1 MAHANARLT
10 ARGRMLLI
18 ERVLTGHRPADVA
31 HQMGC
36 SRATAYKWLRR
47 YRDEGPPGLLDRPS
61 RPRRCPNRTPAAIE
75 ARILETRRAHRRGA
89 GWIADELGVAAST
102 VGRVLAR
109 NRMPALRDL
118 DALTGEPVRRG
129 PASGVRYERERPG
142 ELIHIDVKKLGR
154 IPDGGG
160 WRARG
165 RVLGVDR
172 HQRLG
177 YDYVHSAIDDHSR
190 LAYSEI
196 HADERGATCAA
207 FLLRAADFFAAH
219 GITRIERVMSDNA
232 FNYRRSTDFQGALAD
247 LGARHVLIRP
257 HCPWT
262 NGKVERLNRTL
273 LREWAYSQ
281 VFTSNAERAGCLP
294 QWLWHY
300 NNRRRHSALDGLP
313 PISRL
318 STTC

>member
-1 MAHANARLT
+1 LT
-10 ARGRMLLI
+10 VHGRALLV
-18 ERVLTGHRPADVA
+18 ERILAGHRPADVA

-47 YRDEGPPGLLDRPS
+47 FRAEGPPGLTDRPS
-61 RPRRCPNRTPAAIE
+61 RPRRCPHRTAAPIE
-75 ARILETRRAHRRGA
+75 ARILEARRIHRRGA
-89 GWIADELGVAAST
+89 RWIGDELGVAAST

-109 NRMPALRDL
+109 HRMPLLRDL
-118 DALTGEPVRRG
+118 DALTGEPLRRG
-129 PASGVRYERERPG
+129 PVSSVRYERERPG

-160 WRARG
+160 WRAHGRG
-165 RVLGVDR
+165 TRPGPTR
-172 HQRLG
+172 AIG

-196 HADERGATCAA
+196 HPDERGVTCAG
-207 FLLRAADFFAAH
+207 FLERAAAFFASA

-232 FNYRRSTDFQGALAD
+232 RNYRTSAAFQGVLAE

-281 VFTSNAERAGCLP
+281 VFHSNAERAACLP

-300 NNRRRHSALDGLP
+300 NTRRRHSSLGGLP

>member
-1 MAHANARLT
+1 
-10 ARGRMLLI
+10 
-18 ERVLTGHRPADVA
+18 VLAGHRPADVA
-31 HQMGC
+31 QQLGC

-47 YRDEGPPGLLDRPS
+47 YRAEGPSGLRDRPS
-61 RPRRCPNRTPAAIE
+61 RPGHCPHRTPAAIE
-75 ARILETRRAHRRGA
+75 AQILETRRTRRRGA
-89 GWIADELGVAAST
+89 EWIADELGLCAST
-102 VGRVLAR
+102 VGRVLYR
-109 NRMPALRDL
+109 HQMPLLREL
-118 DALTGEPVRRG
+118 DALTGEPVRHG
-129 PASGVRYERERPG
+129 PISRVRYERERPG

-160 WRARG
+160 WRAHGRG
-165 RVLGVDR
+165 VRPGSTR
-172 HQRLG
+172 AIG

-196 HADERGATCAA
+196 HPDEQGTTCAG
-207 FLLRAADFFAAH
+207 FMGRAAEFFASM

-232 FNYRRSTDFQGALAD
+232 LNYRRSVAFQAVLAA

-262 NGKVERLNRTL
+262 NGKAERLNRTL

-281 VFTSNAERAGCLP
+281 VFTSNAERAACLP
-294 QWLWHY
+294 EWLWHY
-300 NNRRRHSALDGLP
+300 NTRRRHSSLGGLP

-318 STTC
+318 STTW